1 MHNIKHHD
9 KTSKI
14 MYNELKNNGLDLNI
28 HMCDVSKN
36 KTLYNPNKKR
46 EWSSRLQIQPVF
58 LPFTLLNL
66 FREILSKN
74 KSPAARSM
82 LSGGTC

>member
-1 MHNIKHHD
+1 
-9 KTSKI
+9 

-28 HMCDVSKN
+28 HMCDDVSEN
-36 KTLYNPNKKR
+36 KTLYNLNKKR
-46 EWSSRLQIQPVF
+46 EWSSRQIQLMF
-58 LPFTLLNL
+58 LPFTLFNL